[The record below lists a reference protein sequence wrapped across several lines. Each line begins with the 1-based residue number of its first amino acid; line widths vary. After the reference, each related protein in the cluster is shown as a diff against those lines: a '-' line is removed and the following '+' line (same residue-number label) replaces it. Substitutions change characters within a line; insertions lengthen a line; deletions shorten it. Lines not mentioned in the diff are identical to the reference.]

1 MTTDTLC
8 LYAQFLSRSFKSSHS
23 IKNYLS
29 GVKTMHHLLGYS
41 TDHIN
46 EFLLNLGLRG
56 IARSHP
62 HLVRQAEPITP
73 EILLKMYVYFDMKNP
88 TDTVYWCLFLFA
100 FFLFARKSNLVPDS
114 IKDLKNN
121 KILLRRDVQNLDNI
135 LIVTM
140 KWSKTI
146 QFGQRVLK
154 TPLIEIPLSALC
166 PVSVFKQMCKL
177 VKAKDSD
184 PLFTLPSGK
193 CITYSLF
200 QSKLRYLIEKI
211 GLKASDYSSHS
222 FRRGGASYAF
232 RSKVPADLIKIQGDW
247 KSDCYQQYLSF
258 SLEDK
263 LLVAAKMRKNILSL
277 K

>member
-1 MTTDTLC
+1 MKTDTLS
-8 LYAQFLSRSFKSSHS
+8 LYAQFLSRSFKSPQS

-29 GVKTMHHLLGYS
+29 GVKTMHHLLGYT

-46 EFLLNLGLRG
+46 EFLINLGLRG
-56 IARSHP
+56 IARSNP
-62 HLVRQAEPITP
+62 HLVRKAEPITP
-73 EILLKMYVYFDMKNP
+73 EILLKIYSYLDVKNP
-88 TDTVYWCLFLFA
+88 VDTVYWCLFLFA

-114 IKDLKNN
+114 TKDIKNN
-121 KILLRRDVQNLDNI
+121 KILLRRDVQIFDDI

-154 TPLIEIPLSALC
+154 TPLIEIPHSVLC
-166 PVSVFKQMCKL
+166 PVSAFKQMCKS

-184 PLFTLPSGK
+184 PLFSLPSGK
-193 CITYSLF
+193 CIIYSLF
-200 QSKLRYLIEKI
+200 QTKLRQLIEKI
-211 GLKASDYSSHS
+211 GLNAAEFSSHS

-232 RSKVPADLIKIQGDW
+232 KSKVPADLIKIQGDW

-263 LLVAAKMRKNILSL
+263 LLVAAKMRKNILAI